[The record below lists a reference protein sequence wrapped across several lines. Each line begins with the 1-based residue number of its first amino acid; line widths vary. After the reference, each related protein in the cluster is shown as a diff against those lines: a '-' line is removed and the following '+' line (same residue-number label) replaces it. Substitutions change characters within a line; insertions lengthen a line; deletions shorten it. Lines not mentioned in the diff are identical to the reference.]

1 MAAPTR
7 RYGPNSRWLL
17 KALREVAHEIA
28 ELASGPGGEALT
40 RRPAPSGLR
49 EPWSIVELVA
59 FLRDSEAEDLRAV
72 RRLCARDRAPLPE
85 RRAHLGP
92 GERACR
98 AADLPALLRDFLE
111 LRGELLRTLREAGPA
126 WRHAGVHPHRGEV
139 TLGRY
144 AHEIAERDL
153 DALWGLRRL
162 REEARPAEPAL
173 PRRP

>member
-1 MAAPTR
+1 MAPSTR

-72 RRLCARDRAPLPE
+72 RRLCARDGAPLPE

-92 GERACR
+92 GERPRR
-98 AADLPALLRDFLE
+98 ADDLPGLLHGFLE
-111 LRGELLRTLREAGPA
+111 LRGELLWTLREAGPA

-144 AHEIAERDL
+144 VHEIAERDL
-153 DALWGLRRL
+153 DALWSLRRL
-162 REEARPAEPAL
+162 REEEEAALPAL
-173 PRRP
+173 PR